1 MKVLL
6 ISENRCR
13 ENLVP
18 WPIGAACIA
27 SAAESAG
34 HDVRGLDLMFSR
46 DPASEVASAVRDF
59 QPDVV
64 GVSLRNIDNQDMHSN
79 EFFLPEA
86 KKIVEVLA
94 PETEAPVVPGG
105 AGFTIF
111 PLECLEYL
119 NLGLGIVGEGEEAF
133 VSLLDA
139 LEAGA
144 DPSGIGGLAIL
155 RAGTGRI
162 NPAERLVDFQKAPP
176 PDRRAFDVAG
186 YDWVPGKGPPFVANI
201 QSRRGCPLRCI
212 YCSSPL
218 VEGRVV
224 RCREARD
231 VADELE
237 SLEKEHGLST
247 VIFADSH
254 FNCPVEYAKELCA
267 LIIKKRLSIK
277 WSCGLHPLYHDESLF
292 PMLREAGCFAVSIG
306 NESGS
311 DVMLE
316 SLRKDFTKS
325 DVRKNVVAAR
335 EQGFQVSCFLLLGGP
350 GETRDSVEES
360 IALMDE
366 LAPEA
371 VRVTVGIRI
380 FPGCELERIAAE
392 EGVISP
398 GQNLLEPAFYLE
410 KAVAPW
416 LYDRMKE
423 VCASRP
429 GWFL

>member
-176 PDRRAFDVAG
+176 PDRRASRTSSRAAAARCGASTAAARSSRGVWCGA
-186 YDWVPGKGPPFVANI
+186 A
-201 QSRRGCPLRCI
+201 RRGTWPTS
-212 YCSSPL
+212 SSPW
-218 VEGRVV
+218 R
-224 RCREARD
+224 
-231 VADELE
+231 
-237 SLEKEHGLST
+237 KST
-247 VIFADSH
+247 D
-254 FNCPVEYAKELCA
+254 
-267 LIIKKRLSIK
+267 
-277 WSCGLHPLYHDESLF
+277 
-292 PMLREAGCFAVSIG
+292 
-306 NESGS
+306 
-311 DVMLE
+311 
-316 SLRKDFTKS
+316 
-325 DVRKNVVAAR
+325 
-335 EQGFQVSCFLLLGGP
+335 
-350 GETRDSVEES
+350 
-360 IALMDE
+360 
-366 LAPEA
+366 
-371 VRVTVGIRI
+371 
-380 FPGCELERIAAE
+380 
-392 EGVISP
+392 
-398 GQNLLEPAFYLE
+398 
-410 KAVAPW
+410 
-416 LYDRMKE
+416 
-423 VCASRP
+423 
-429 GWFL
+429 